1 MKKFFFLIFILQV
14 SCSNSSSVK
23 NYDTNTS
30 FSKDMNFDEFRLK
43 LEEYAFNNPYP
54 DIKN

>member
-14 SCSNSSSVK
+14 SCSNSPSVK
-23 NYDTNTS
+23 NYNTNTS